1 MTPLEAV
8 RSAYKKHPV
17 MEVMRDELV
26 DVLVAEAQRGGAADV
41 EKKKLKAAM
50 AKAWA
55 EDGLTLSERTTHGSR
70 WVVEQT
76 TKTIEAAIKNGGSVM
91 TLAKE
96 LFDGYGHD
104 HVIPKQEI
112 PKFMGKLVALSKDY
126 QGNAF
131 KRALRDA
138 QRNIDKL
145 STQGLKAAYNG
156 IIGAI
161 SKGNEEMVDKAI
173 YVATQE
179 KARYFAERIARTEK
193 ARAYMDG
200 VMYQYAND
208 PDCIAFK
215 WKLSSRH
222 PCDDICDLYAHAD
235 LWSMGEGIFPKD
247 KVPSLPV
254 HPNCMCRLV
263 PVFKGSSR
271 LKSETPKDRILDGGM
286 EYIKSL
292 SKPHRTSLLGE
303 NGAKNVDKG
312 GDWRKYIKGFFS
324 KIMTCRIPHDII
336 QESKITKAFK
346 DAGVS
351 CDFSAIPR
359 GIRVAMKQEVVDVL
373 QGNPKFAEYVKAHG
387 LNLKA
392 EPLRGA
398 YGVTSYY
405 FRGGE
410 SIDISINENSFQD
423 KAVIKKAVDRQAKS
437 NFKMPAS
444 ENEALH
450 YTMSH
455 ELGHAIETVA
465 VYGRIAGVSDYD
477 VKSAYLKETGKIKKE
492 IIKIARTIDS
502 NVTNRTYKNWLSAYG
517 QENPREFFAECH
529 ANMRCGSP
537 NVLGK
542 ALEEWLRRWNN
553 GEKTDVR

>member
-1 MTPLEAV
+1 MTPREAV

-17 MEVMRDELV
+17 MEVMRDELG

-41 EKKKLKAAM
+41 EKKKLKDAM

-55 EDGLTLSERTTHGSR
+55 EDGLTLSERTTHGRR
-70 WVVEQT
+70 WVVEQA
-76 TKTIEAAIKNGGSVM
+76 TKTIEAAIKKGGSVM

-200 VMYQYAND
+200 VMYKYAND

-222 PCDDICDLYAHAD
+222 PCDDICDLYARAD
-235 LWSMGEGIFPKD
+235 LWGMGEGIFPKD
-247 KVPSLPV
+247 KVPKLPV
-254 HPNCMCRLV
+254 HPNCMCRVV

-271 LKSETPKDRILDGGM
+271 LKSEEPKEMLESGGM
-286 EYIKSL
+286 KYI
-292 SKPHRTSLLGE
+292 RTLTTMQRQSLLGV
-303 NGAKNVDKG
+303 NGSKAVMGGKAKWMDVARG
-312 GDWRKYIKGFFS
+312 YS
-324 KIMTCRIPHDII
+324 KEVMTSRISDDMISVKTARD
-336 QESKITKAFK
+336 ELAA
-346 DAGVS
+346 AGVIGNLEG
-351 CDFSAIPR
+351 IPDDVR
-359 GIRVAMKQEVVDVL
+359 DPMEKEIVSVL
-373 QGNPKFAEYVKAHG
+373 QDNPKFAEYIKAHG
-387 LNLKA
+387 LTLAAK
-392 EPLRGA
+392 PLFGA
-398 YGVTSYY
+398 YGQTRFMYKPGNGL
-405 FRGGE
+405 F
-410 SIDISINENSFQD
+410 IDINTKAFQNAD
-423 KAVIKKAVDRQAKS
+423 IVKKAVSRQEI
-437 NFKMPAS
+437 NRFKMPAS
-444 ENEALH
+444 EDEALH
-450 YTMSH
+450 YTISH
-455 ELGHAIETVA
+455 ELGHAIEAVA
-465 VYGRIAGVSDYD
+465 VYSLMDSMDGFIIYSDTFEWGV
-477 VKSAYLKETGKIKKE
+477 KKIKGE
-492 IIKIARTIDS
+492 ILDIAHEIDKS
-502 NVTNRTYKNWLSAYG
+502 VSRRRYKKALSIYG
-517 QENPREFFAECH
+517 QSNPYEFFAECH
-529 ANMRCGSP
+529 ANMRCGKP
-537 NVLGK
+537 NTLGL
-542 ALEEWLRRWNN
+542 AMEEWLRRWNN
-553 GEKTDVR
+553 GKN

>member
-55 EDGLTLSERTTHGSR
+55 EDGLTLSARTTHSRR
-70 WVVEQT
+70 WVVEQA
-76 TKTIEAAIKNGGSVM
+76 TKTIEAAIKKGGSVM

-156 IIGAI
+156 IIDAI

-222 PCDDICDLYAHAD
+222 PCDDICDLYARAD
-235 LWSMGEGIFPKD
+235 LWGMGEGIFPKD
-247 KVPSLPV
+247 KLPKLPV
-254 HPNCMCRLV
+254 HPNCMCRVV
-263 PVFKGSSR
+263 PIFHGSMR
-271 LKSETPKDRILDGGM
+271 VTSETPKDKTLAGGLAYIMILTEM
-286 EYIKSL
+286 QR
-292 SKPHRTSLLGE
+292 HSLLGV
-303 NGAKNVDKG
+303 NGAKEVQKG
-312 GDWRKYIKGFFS
+312 ASWKQYARGYSDEVMESRVQPDVVNI
-324 KIMTCRIPHDII
+324 CDIDPNI
-336 QESKITKAFK
+336 YSKIT
-346 DAGVS
+346 S
-351 CDFSAIPR
+351 
-359 GIRVAMKQEVVDVL
+359 GIRGTKVIITQKQIEHIKERHADAAEIVL
-373 QGNPKFAEYVKAHG
+373 KKY
-387 LNLKA
+387 
-392 EPLRGA
+392 
-398 YGVTSYY
+398 
-405 FRGGE
+405 
-410 SIDISINENSFQD
+410 
-423 KAVIKKAVDRQAKS
+423 KAVLKDPDYIFLDEKHEHTGLIVKKL
-437 NFKMPAS
+437 
-444 ENEALH
+444 EN
-450 YTMSH
+450 TVKG
-455 ELGHAIETVA
+455 ELINIVL
-465 VYGRIAGVSDYD
+465 RIAIAEDKPGVKHSIITGW
-477 VKSAYLKETGKIKKE
+477 KISEARLQNYLRMKTNVYSKE
-492 IIKIARTIDS
+492 
-502 NVTNRTYKNWLSAYG
+502 
-517 QENPREFFAECH
+517 
-529 ANMRCGSP
+529 
-537 NVLGK
+537 
-542 ALEEWLRRWNN
+542 
-553 GEKTDVR
+553 

>member
-55 EDGLTLSERTTHGSR
+55 EDGLTLSARTTHGRR
-70 WVVEQT
+70 WVVEQV
-76 TKTIEAAIKNGGSVM
+76 TKTIEAAIKKGGSVM

-156 IIGAI
+156 IIDAI

-200 VMYQYAND
+200 VMYKYAND

-222 PCDDICDLYAHAD
+222 PCDDICDLYARAD
-235 LWSMGEGIFPKD
+235 LWGMGEGIFPKD
-247 KVPSLPV
+247 KLPKLPV
-254 HPNCMCRLV
+254 HPNCMCRVV
-263 PVFKGSSR
+263 PIFHGSMR
-271 LKSETPKDRILDGGM
+271 VTSETPTDKTLAGGLAYIMILTEM
-286 EYIKSL
+286 QR
-292 SKPHRTSLLGE
+292 HSLLGV
-303 NGAKNVDKG
+303 NGAKEVQNGASWKQYARGYSDEV
-312 GDWRKYIKGFFS
+312 
-324 KIMTCRIPHDII
+324 MQCRIRQYDGPKGSVLFDTGYDKKHNLD
-336 QESKITKAFK
+336 
-346 DAGVS
+346 
-351 CDFSAIPR
+351 
-359 GIRVAMKQEVVDVL
+359 EVNMAEWLVE
-373 QGNPKFAEYVKAHG
+373 NFA
-387 LNLKA
+387 
-392 EPLRGA
+392 
-398 YGVTSYY
+398 
-405 FRGGE
+405 
-410 SIDISINENSFQD
+410 
-423 KAVIKKAVDRQAKS
+423 
-437 NFKMPAS
+437 
-444 ENEALH
+444 
-450 YTMSH
+450 
-455 ELGHAIETVA
+455 
-465 VYGRIAGVSDYD
+465 
-477 VKSAYLKETGKIKKE
+477 GKIKCLTAVNEDNVKTPDYEWDGLYWDLKTVQTEKAADSAIRHAAGQIKE
-492 IIKIARTIDS
+492 RPGGVVLNYIGENVDVELLEKISANRGRRSLCEGSRIIA
-502 NVTNRTYKNWLSAYG
+502 VMNRKLLFQITVSKKRMTS
-517 QENPREFFAECH
+517 PP
-529 ANMRCGSP
+529 ANKG
-537 NVLGK
+537 
-542 ALEEWLRRWNN
+542 RRF
-553 GEKTDVR
+553 

>member
-1 MTPLEAV
+1 MTPREAV

-55 EDGLTLSERTTHGSR
+55 EDGLTLSERTTHGRR
-70 WVVEQT
+70 WVVEQA
-76 TKTIEAAIKNGGSVM
+76 TKTIEAAIKKGGSVM

-112 PKFMGKLVALSKDY
+112 PEFMEKLVALSKDY

-193 ARAYMDG
+193 ARAYADG

-222 PCDDICDLYAHAD
+222 PCDDICDLYARAD
-235 LWSMGEGIFPKD
+235 LWGMGEGIFPKD
-247 KVPSLPV
+247 KLPKLPV
-254 HPNCMCRLV
+254 HPNCMCRVV
-263 PVFKGSSR
+263 PIFHGSTR
-271 LKSETPKDRILDGGM
+271 VTSETPKDKTLAGGLAYIMILTEM
-286 EYIKSL
+286 QR
-292 SKPHRTSLLGE
+292 HSLLGV
-303 NGAKNVDKG
+303 NGAKEVQKG
-312 GDWRKYIKGFFS
+312 ASWKQYARGYSDEVMESRVQPDVVNI
-324 KIMTCRIPHDII
+324 CDIDTDI
-336 QESKITKAFK
+336 YSKITSEIRGTKVIITQKQIEHIKERHA
-346 DAGVS
+346 DA
-351 CDFSAIPR
+351 AEI
-359 GIRVAMKQEVVDVL
+359 VL
-373 QGNPKFAEYVKAHG
+373 KKY
-387 LNLKA
+387 
-392 EPLRGA
+392 
-398 YGVTSYY
+398 
-405 FRGGE
+405 
-410 SIDISINENSFQD
+410 
-423 KAVIKKAVDRQAKS
+423 KAVLKDPDYIFLDEKHEHTGLIVKKL
-437 NFKMPAS
+437 
-444 ENEALH
+444 EN
-450 YTMSH
+450 TVKG
-455 ELGHAIETVA
+455 ELINIVL
-465 VYGRIAGVSDYD
+465 RIAIAEDKPGVKHSIITGW
-477 VKSAYLKETGKIKKE
+477 KISEARLQNYLRMKTNVYSKE
-492 IIKIARTIDS
+492 
-502 NVTNRTYKNWLSAYG
+502 
-517 QENPREFFAECH
+517 
-529 ANMRCGSP
+529 
-537 NVLGK
+537 
-542 ALEEWLRRWNN
+542 
-553 GEKTDVR
+553 

>member
-1 MTPLEAV
+1 MMTPKAEKELAEFQRAIRENLNKTERRMTPLEAV

-55 EDGLTLSERTTHGSR
+55 EDGLTLSERTTHGRR
-70 WVVEQT
+70 WVVEQA
-76 TKTIEAAIKNGGSVM
+76 TKTIEAAIKKGGSVM

-156 IIGAI
+156 IIDAI

-200 VMYQYAND
+200 VMYKYAND

-222 PCDDICDLYAHAD
+222 PCDDICDLYARAD
-235 LWSMGEGIFPKD
+235 LWGMGEGIFPKD
-247 KVPSLPV
+247 KLPKLPV
-254 HPNCMCRLV
+254 HPNCMCRVV
-263 PVFKGSSR
+263 PIFHGSTR
-271 LKSETPKDRILDGGM
+271 VTSETPKDKTLAGGLAYIMILTEM
-286 EYIKSL
+286 QR
-292 SKPHRTSLLGE
+292 HSLLGV
-303 NGAKNVDKG
+303 NGAKEVQKG
-312 GDWRKYIKGFFS
+312 ASWKQYARGYSDEVMESRVQPYVVNI
-324 KIMTCRIPHDII
+324 CDIDTDI
-336 QESKITKAFK
+336 YSKITSEIRGTKVIITQKQIEHIKERHA
-346 DAGVS
+346 DA
-351 CDFSAIPR
+351 AEI
-359 GIRVAMKQEVVDVL
+359 VL
-373 QGNPKFAEYVKAHG
+373 KKY
-387 LNLKA
+387 
-392 EPLRGA
+392 
-398 YGVTSYY
+398 
-405 FRGGE
+405 
-410 SIDISINENSFQD
+410 
-423 KAVIKKAVDRQAKS
+423 KAVLKDPDYIFLDEKHEHTGLIVKKL
-437 NFKMPAS
+437 
-444 ENEALH
+444 EN
-450 YTMSH
+450 TVKG
-455 ELGHAIETVA
+455 ELINIVL
-465 VYGRIAGVSDYD
+465 RIAIAEDKPGVKHSIITGW
-477 VKSAYLKETGKIKKE
+477 KISEARLQNYLRMKTNVYSKE
-492 IIKIARTIDS
+492 
-502 NVTNRTYKNWLSAYG
+502 
-517 QENPREFFAECH
+517 
-529 ANMRCGSP
+529 
-537 NVLGK
+537 
-542 ALEEWLRRWNN
+542 
-553 GEKTDVR
+553 

>member
-55 EDGLTLSERTTHGSR
+55 EDGLTLSARTTHGRR

-76 TKTIEAAIKNGGSVM
+76 TKTIEAAIKKGGSVM

-156 IIGAI
+156 IIDAI

-200 VMYQYAND
+200 VMYKYAND

-222 PCDDICDLYAHAD
+222 PCDDICDLYARAD
-235 LWSMGEGIFPKD
+235 LWGMGEGIFPKD
-247 KVPSLPV
+247 KLPKLPV
-254 HPNCMCRLV
+254 HPNCMCRVV
-263 PVFKGSSR
+263 PIFHGSTR
-271 LKSETPKDRILDGGM
+271 VTSETPKDKTLAGGLAFIM
-286 EYIKSL
+286 SL
-292 SKPHRTSLLGE
+292 TEIERRSLLGV
-303 NGAKNVDKG
+303 NGAKEVQKG
-312 GDWRKYIKGFFS
+312 ASWKQYARGYSDEVMESRLQPDVIN
-324 KIMTCRIPHDII
+324 ICDIDPNI
-336 QESKITKAFK
+336 YSKITSEIRGTKVIITQKQIEHIKERHA
-346 DAGVS
+346 DA
-351 CDFSAIPR
+351 AEI
-359 GIRVAMKQEVVDVL
+359 VL
-373 QGNPKFAEYVKAHG
+373 EKY
-387 LNLKA
+387 
-392 EPLRGA
+392 
-398 YGVTSYY
+398 
-405 FRGGE
+405 
-410 SIDISINENSFQD
+410 
-423 KAVIKKAVDRQAKS
+423 KAVLKNPDYIFLDEKHEHTGLIVKKL
-437 NFKMPAS
+437 
-444 ENEALH
+444 EN
-450 YTMSH
+450 TVKG
-455 ELGHAIETVA
+455 ELINIVL
-465 VYGRIAGVSDYD
+465 RIAIAEDKPGVKHSIITGW
-477 VKSAYLKETGKIKKE
+477 KISEARLQNYLRMKANVYSKE
-492 IIKIARTIDS
+492 
-502 NVTNRTYKNWLSAYG
+502 
-517 QENPREFFAECH
+517 
-529 ANMRCGSP
+529 
-537 NVLGK
+537 
-542 ALEEWLRRWNN
+542 
-553 GEKTDVR
+553 